1 MSITT
6 PTPAQEKPTIVCI
19 DDEPEMLR
27 LLRLTLRRMNFELAT
42 AVSGREGLDLVRRL
56 KPQLVLL
63 DLMLPDLDG
72 WAVYQQIKVDEELQD
87 IPVIVV
93 TAKDQSIDRLLGLH
107 IAKVDGYITKPFG
120 PQELLD
126 SINKALGI
134 ES

>member
-1 MSITT
+1 MSKTT

-27 LLRLTLRRMNFELAT
+27 LIHLTLGRRNFELAT
-42 AVSGREGLDLVRRL
+42 AVGGREGLELVRKL

-72 WAVYQQIKVDEELQD
+72 WSVYQQMKIDEELKN
-87 IPVIVV
+87 IPVIIV
-93 TAKDQSIDRLLGLH
+93 TAKDRSIDRLLGLH
-107 IAKVDGYITKPFG
+107 IAKVDDYITKPFG
-120 PQELLD
+120 PRELLD